1 MLHAAETRQ
10 ESQPA
15 RLRRLRQMHSVVV
28 LGMASAR
35 RTWRAHLPDARSAR
49 PTGALHRLLPAA
61 SCSGGGGGVRPCASC
76 ASLQAGARRRAYATS
91 RGNGRRSASPMRRR
105 PQACVRC
112 LPAGATVIAA
122 VLAPIAAVVTAIRSP
137 VMTVLDDGRG
147 TNDGRGSRD
156 RSTTEYSHPAS
167 TSWS

>member
-1 MLHAAETRQ
+1 MPPSR
-10 ESQPA
+10 
-15 RLRRLRQMHSVVV
+15 V
-28 LGMASAR
+28 LCMAS
-35 RTWRAHLPDARSAR
+35 RS
-49 PTGALHRLLPAA
+49 AA
-61 SCSGGGGGVRPCASC
+61 SCVRREQGGRTSVGVP
-76 ASLQAGARRRAYATS
+76 L
-91 RGNGRRSASPMRRR
+91 RRR

-147 TNDGRGSRD
+147 TNDGRGPRD
-156 RSTTEYSHPAS
+156 RSTTEYPNPAS